1 MSSLDTTG
9 GAAQA
14 TRKVSPLL
22 AIGIFVIPFIFAWF
36 TLRRGYSVTA
46 RIAAFA
52 WMVLSFVLI
61 GGFGGDGAPGSS
73 GSTSQRGGDEL
84 SFAQVMTDA
93 IAAPQMGALSDKV
106 ARDAVDQYQISRSG
120 GDKIQ
125 ICVQAG
131 LVAAAY
137 LQAKNQLKYVEW
149 KEKERADCAAAGLPK
164 D

>member
-84 SFAQVMTDA
+84 SFAQVMTDT
-93 IAAPQMGALSDKV
+93 ITAP
-106 ARDAVDQYQISRSG
+106 RDAVDQYEISRSG